1 MNFTMFQW
9 RSLKTRV
16 TLFTLAIFLIS
27 LWSLAFFAGLDLR
40 EDMQRLLGDQQFSTV
55 SILATEVNQSLDDR
69 LRALEQ
75 VAGKVSPAILDSP
88 ATLKTFLE
96 DQWTLQGLF
105 NAGFFVTRIDGVAVA
120 GLPGAAKR
128 VGVNYLDRDYL
139 IGALKEAKAT
149 IGRPVIGRVLRAP
162 VFVMAAPIRDTQ
174 GAVIGALAGVTELG
188 QPNFLDRITNGGYG
202 KTGGYLLIA
211 PQHRQVVTASDKSR
225 IMETLPVPGV
235 NPLVDR
241 FLAGYQGAAVIVNP
255 HGVEVLASDKAI
267 PVAGWILSVVL
278 PTAEAFAPIHAMQ
291 QHMAIATVLLTLLA
305 GGLTWWILRRQLSP
319 MLTAIRTLSAWSDA
333 GQHPQP
339 LPIAC
344 QDEIGE
350 LIGSFNRLLATL
362 AQREKVLEKS
372 EAFKNIILNSVA
384 AEIAVVD
391 RDGVIQVV
399 NDRWRRFALDNG
411 VETGRP
417 VPHTEV
423 GSNYLAVCD
432 TGAVASHD
440 ALDARNGIQAVLE
453 GRLPSFS
460 LEYPCHSPQQQHWF
474 TMIVMPLGS
483 DRNDGVVITHTEI
496 TALKQVEQY
505 EQFRSHILE
514 LLTGDQSLPRVLGLE
529 QLYPAIRCSIL
540 LLDRDGQHLGQAV
553 APSLPEFY
561 NAALDGVEIGLGVGS
576 CGTAAFTGERVI
588 VDDIATHPY
597 WTSYRELAARAG
609 LGACCS
615 QPIRSASGQVLGV
628 FAIYH
633 REPHTP
639 AASDLAIIEQSAHL
653 SSIAIERKQMEEELK
668 DSEERWKFALESAG
682 HGVWDWNIQTGEAH
696 YSKLWKEMIGFT
708 ESEIGNSSTEWSNRV
723 HPEDMPVVMATL
735 QSHLDGKT
743 LSIVSEFRMLCKDGR
758 WKWTIGLGKV
768 ISRSSDGRPLRL
780 IGTNTDIT
788 ERKQIEDQV
797 RRLAFYDTLTQLPNR
812 YLLNDRL
819 SQTMAASKRSRCYG
833 ALMFLDLDNFKA
845 LNDAHGHGVGDLLLI
860 EAADRLKSCVREIDT
875 VARFGGD
882 EFVVILNELNVDQA
896 KARAQAEVVAEK
908 IRFTLSE
915 SYRLTLWRDG
925 QAETT
930 VEHDC
935 TVSIGVVVF
944 INHHDRQDDILKWA
958 DAAMYQAKK
967 AGRNA
972 IQFYGVSS

>member
-1 MNFTMFQW
+1 MKLHPFRW

-16 TLFTLAIFLIS
+16 TLFTLAIFLMS
-27 LWSLAFFAGLDLR
+27 LWSLAFYAGLDLR

-55 SILATEVNQSLDDR
+55 SILATEVNQALDDR

-75 VAGKVSPAILDSP
+75 AAGKISPAILDNP
-88 ATLKTFLE
+88 VTLQTFLE
-96 DQWTLQGLF
+96 DQWILQGLF

-120 GLPGAAKR
+120 GLPRAAKK

-139 IGALKEAKAT
+139 IGALKEGKAT

-188 QPNFLDRITNGGYG
+188 QPNFLDRITNGAYG
-202 KTGGYLLIA
+202 KSGGYLLIA
-211 PQHRQVVTASDKSR
+211 PQYRQVVTASDKSR
-225 IMETLPVPGV
+225 IMETLPAPGV
-235 NPLVDR
+235 NPLIDR
-241 FLAGYQGAAVIVNP
+241 FLEGYQGSTVVVNP
-255 HGVEVLASDKAI
+255 RGVEVLASDKAI

-291 QHMAIATVLLTLLA
+291 QRMAIATVLLTLLA
-305 GGLTWWILRRQLSP
+305 GGLTWWMLRRQLFP
-319 MLTAIRTLSAWSDA
+319 MLTAIRTLSAWSDTR
-333 GQHPQP
+333 QHPQP
-339 LPIAC
+339 LPITC
-344 QDEIGE
+344 HDEIGE
-350 LIGSFNRLLATL
+350 LIGNFNRLLEIL

-417 VPHTEV
+417 VPHIEV
-423 GSNYLAVCD
+423 GSNYLAVCS
-432 TGAVASHD
+432 TGADGSHD
-440 ALDARNGIQAVLE
+440 GLDARNGIQAVLE

-496 TALKQVEQY
+496 TALKQAEQY
-505 EQFRSHILE
+505 EQFRSHTLE
-514 LLTGDQSLPRVLGLE
+514 LLTGDQSLPRILEAIVLGLE
-529 QLYPAIRCSIL
+529 QRYPAMRCSIL

-561 NAALDGVEIGLGVGS
+561 SAAIDGIAIGVGAGS
-576 CGTAAFTGERVI
+576 CGTAAFTGQRII
-588 VDDIATHPY
+588 VNDIATHPY
-597 WTSYRELAARAG
+597 WTPYRELAARAE
-609 LGACCS
+609 LGACWS
-615 QPIRSASGQVLGV
+615 QPIRSASGQILGV

-653 SSIAIERKQMEEELK
+653 ASIAIEHKQM
-668 DSEERWKFALESAG
+668 
-682 HGVWDWNIQTGEAH
+682 
-696 YSKLWKEMIGFT
+696 
-708 ESEIGNSSTEWSNRV
+708 
-723 HPEDMPVVMATL
+723 
-735 QSHLDGKT
+735 
-743 LSIVSEFRMLCKDGR
+743 
-758 WKWTIGLGKV
+758 
-768 ISRSSDGRPLRL
+768 
-780 IGTNTDIT
+780 
-788 ERKQIEDQV
+788 EDQV
-797 RRLAFYDTLTQLPNR
+797 RQLAFYDTLTQLPNR

-819 SQTMAASKRSRCYG
+819 SQTMVASKRSRCYG

-845 LNDAHGHGVGDLLLI
+845 LNDAHGHWVGDLLLI

-882 EFVVILNELNVDQA
+882 EFVVILSELNVDRT

-915 SYRLTLWRDG
+915 SYRLTIWRDG
-925 QAETT
+925 KAETT
-930 VEHDC
+930 IEHDC
-935 TVSIGVVVF
+935 TVSIGVAVF
-944 INHHDRQDDILKWA
+944 INHDDRQDDVLKWA